1 MQNRLSAIILKLM
14 HQSQLFTKTQKEAP
28 KDEIS
33 VNAKLL
39 TRGGFIDKLSAG
51 IFSFLPLG
59 LKVLRKIEN
68 IVREEMVAVDGQ
80 EILMPALNPKENWQ
94 KTGRWENFDALFKIK
109 GADEKEYALGAT
121 HEEIV
126 VPLAQKF
133 ILSYKDLPLYIF
145 QIQTKFRNEI
155 RAKSG
160 LLRTREFSMKDLYS
174 FHADEKDLDS
184 YYEKITD
191 AYFKI
196 IERCGL
202 DEQTYLTAASGG
214 SFSKY
219 SHEFQTITEGGEDKI
234 HICQQ
239 CDLAINEE
247 IKPENPTCPDCGS
260 NDFKEVK
267 AVEIANI
274 FKLKTKY
281 SEPFDLKFRDK
292 DGQEK
297 LVIMGCYG
305 MGPAR
310 IMGAIA
316 EVWHDEKGLIWPKE
330 VAPFDIHLLA
340 LGEDEKIKKEAEA
353 LYEKLISRGYAVL
366 YDDRDATAGK
376 KFAEADL
383 IGIPWRIVI
392 SQKSL
397 DKSSM
402 ELKARNAQET
412 YLLKLND
419 LKNLADFISSPAKD

>member
-1 MQNRLSAIILKLM
+1 M